1 MKRLIL
7 FVLLACLAG
16 GGEASA
22 RRRASRT
29 CNLVF
34 IGNSITEGA
43 LHADKAK
50 TAPPVFAAEYV
61 GRMLGAD
68 VNYRNCGRSGATTVD
83 FLPAREA
90 DFKRVEQAVG
100 ELQAIS
106 YEPIVF
112 SIMLGTNDSASSG
125 PLGAPVSNDD
135 YKRNLLTI
143 IGRLREMCP
152 DAIFVLQRPIWYSP
166 NTYNGAMYLVAGQKR
181 LLGYAN
187 VLIDL
192 VDNNDDIYLGDFKS
206 FEYFRANYR
215 KLCFPENGNAGVF
228 YLHPNEE
235 GARKLAKRW
244 ARAIV
249 RAVEARSRGRAV
261 ADPPHRFDI
270 RGDARGGRPPL
281 ARYDVRPR
289 RIDVRPPK
297 RPVECGSV

>member
-16 GGEASA
+16 LGSVSA
-22 RRRASRT
+22 RKRASGT

-61 GRMLGAD
+61 GRMLGVD
-68 VNYRNCGRSGATTVD
+68 VNFRNCGRSGATTVD
-83 FLPAREA
+83 FLPERAA

-100 ELQAIS
+100 ELQALS

-125 PLGAPVSNDD
+125 TLGAPVSNED

-152 DAIFVLQRPIWYSP
+152 GAIFVLQRPIWYSP

-206 FEYFRANYR
+206 FDYFRDNHR

-228 YLHPNEE
+228 YLHPNEA

-249 RAVEARSRGRAV
+249 RAVDDRDR
-261 ADPPHRFDI
+261 
-270 RGDARGGRPPL
+270 
-281 ARYDVRPR
+281 
-289 RIDVRPPK
+289 
-297 RPVECGSV
+297 

>member
-7 FVLLACLAG
+7 FILFACLAG
-16 GGEASA
+16 GEHASA
-22 RRRASRT
+22 QRRAAGT
-29 CNLVF
+29 CNIVF
-34 IGNSITEGA
+34 IGNSITAGA
-43 LHADKAK
+43 LHADGAK
-50 TAPPVFAAEYV
+50 TAPPVFAAEYA
-61 GRMLGAD
+61 GRMLGTD
-68 VNYRNCGRSGATTVD
+68 VNFRNCGRSGATTVD
-83 FLPAREA
+83 FLPSRET

-125 PLGAPVSNDD
+125 PLGAPVSNAD
-135 YKRNLLTI
+135 YKRNLLAI

-166 NTYNGAMYLVAGQKR
+166 NTYNSAMYLVAGQKR
-181 LLGYAN
+181 LLGYAD

-192 VDNNDDIYLGDFKS
+192 ADSNDDIYLGDFKS

-215 KLCFPENGNAGVF
+215 KLCFAENGKAGVF

-249 RAVEARSRGRAV
+249 RAVEARDR
-261 ADPPHRFDI
+261 
-270 RGDARGGRPPL
+270 
-281 ARYDVRPR
+281 
-289 RIDVRPPK
+289 
-297 RPVECGSV
+297 

>member
-7 FVLLACLAG
+7 FILLACLAG
-16 GGEASA
+16 SGSVFA
-22 RRRASRT
+22 RKRASGT

-50 TAPPVFAAEYV
+50 TAPPVFAAEYA
-61 GRMLGAD
+61 GRMLGVD
-68 VNYRNCGRSGATTVD
+68 VNFRNCGRSGATTVD
-83 FLPAREA
+83 FLPERAA

-100 ELQAIS
+100 ELQALS

-125 PLGAPVSNDD
+125 TLGAPVSNED

-206 FEYFRANYR
+206 FDYFRDNHR

-228 YLHPNEE
+228 YLHPNEA

-249 RAVEARSRGRAV
+249 RAVDDRDR
-261 ADPPHRFDI
+261 
-270 RGDARGGRPPL
+270 
-281 ARYDVRPR
+281 
-289 RIDVRPPK
+289 
-297 RPVECGSV
+297 

>member
-7 FVLLACLAG
+7 YVMLASLAG
-16 GGEASA
+16 SGSVFA
-22 RRRASRT
+22 RKRASGT

-50 TAPPVFAAEYV
+50 TAPPVFAAEYA
-61 GRMLGAD
+61 GRMLGVD
-68 VNYRNCGRSGATTVD
+68 VNFRNCGRSGATTVD
-83 FLPAREA
+83 FLPERAA

-100 ELQAIS
+100 ELQALS

-125 PLGAPVSNDD
+125 TLGAPVSNED

-152 DAIFVLQRPIWYSP
+152 GAIFVLQRPIWYSP

-206 FEYFRANYR
+206 FDYFRDNHR

-228 YLHPNEE
+228 YLHPNEA

-249 RAVEARSRGRAV
+249 RAVDDRDR
-261 ADPPHRFDI
+261 
-270 RGDARGGRPPL
+270 
-281 ARYDVRPR
+281 
-289 RIDVRPPK
+289 
-297 RPVECGSV
+297 

>member
-16 GGEASA
+16 GGETSA

-50 TAPPVFAAEYV
+50 TAPPVFAAEYA

-166 NTYNGAMYLVAGQKR
+166 NTYNGAMYLVAGQKH

-249 RAVEARSRGRAV
+249 RAVEARNR
-261 ADPPHRFDI
+261 
-270 RGDARGGRPPL
+270 
-281 ARYDVRPR
+281 
-289 RIDVRPPK
+289 
-297 RPVECGSV
+297 